1 MTTNVGISRS
11 AFALALALASGPGL
25 AWAQA
30 IPDAPADPQP
40 AADARGETIVII
52 GGGSDAAVRDRARAL
67 GETPF
72 VTVLH
77 PDDYSP
83 AASVADA
90 VATAVGAQTRSL
102 GGLGA
107 FESISIRGQAPGQ
120 TTVFVD
126 GVPLSRL
133 AAVTTDLGRYALGAF
148 GQVDLYRGAVPVEL
162 GGAGI
167 GGALDLVTRLG
178 PGENGERLRASIG
191 TGSYGARHVRVH
203 YGDSHW
209 SGRLRSSTTIGYQA
223 ATGDFAYFS
232 DNGTPLNLHDD
243 TTVVRANNQFSQVD
257 GATRVGTTDGSAAG
271 GVRFADKHQGLPGS
285 IANPAVA
292 PTLATLDVIA
302 DARGDVSVGPALART
317 RGYVVVEDQTLHD
330 PMGELGLGAAARR
343 GVTISGGL
351 THTWS
356 IPVGGDRLVAGAE
369 LRGDRY
375 RDTDLSG
382 QMPGV
387 TGTRAGGA
395 LLAAYDLQLAPTL
408 VVTPAARL
416 DLERTA
422 GDGVTVA
429 PGSLDPDAT
438 RWDVVPSPRLG
449 ARVALGADLALKGS
463 TGLYERRPT
472 LIELF
477 GDRGFVLGAPD
488 LLPERGQ
495 SSDAGLVWAPAR
507 ALGAVDHILLEADA
521 FATRSRDTIAF
532 VTYAGFVAR
541 AENIGRTQTYGA
553 ELVGSARFARTLTL
567 TANYTRLASE
577 QITDEISY
585 AGKPIPRDPGHLAYA
600 RADLAHPI
608 AGHAAALWL
617 DAALQSQTTLDP
629 AGNGLVA
636 GRALVGLGG
645 RVGLGGGLALALD
658 VANLGD
664 VRTTQ
669 VGMQPRG
676 ALEDVAG
683 FPLPGRTFYLSL
695 DWAR

>member
-1 MTTNVGISRS
+1 MTTIVGISRS
-11 AFALALALASGPGL
+11 TFALAVALGPRL

-30 IPDAPADPQP
+30 VPERDAG
-40 AADARGETIVII
+40 GETIVIV
-52 GGGSDAAVRDRARAL
+52 GAGSEAAARDRGRAL

-72 VTVLH
+72 VTILH
-77 PDDYSP
+77 PDEH
-83 AASVADA
+83 AETASVADA

-107 FESISIRGQAPGQ
+107 FESIAIRGQAPGQ

-148 GQVDLYRGAVPVEL
+148 GEVDLYRGAVPVEL
-162 GGAGI
+162 GGAGV

-178 PGENGERLRASIG
+178 PGEHGERLRASVG
-191 TGSYGARHVRVH
+191 AGSYGARHVRVH
-203 YGDSHW
+203 YGDAHLD
-209 SGRLRSSTTIGYQA
+209 GRLRSSMTIGYQA
-223 ATGDFAYFS
+223 ATGDFSYFS

-243 TTVVRANNQFSQVD
+243 TTVVRANNQFAQVD
-257 GATRVGTTDGSAAG
+257 AATRVGAMDGSAAG
-271 GVRFADKHQGLPGS
+271 GLRVAAKHQGLPGS
-285 IANPAVA
+285 IANPAAA
-292 PTLATLDVIA
+292 PTLATLDVV
-302 DARGDVSVGPALART
+302 GDVRMDAGVGRALART
-317 RGYVVVEDQTLHD
+317 RAYAVIEDQTLRD
-330 PMGELGLGAAARR
+330 PAGELGLGAAARR
-343 GVTISGGL
+343 GVTLAGGAA
-351 THTWS
+351 TTWS
-356 IPVGGDRLVAGAE
+356 LPIGADRLVAGAE

-375 RDTDLSG
+375 RDTDLAG
-382 QMPGV
+382 VRPAV

-408 VVTPAARL
+408 VVTPAVRL
-416 DLERTA
+416 DVERTA
-422 GDGVTVA
+422 AAGVTIG
-429 PGSLDPDAT
+429 PGALDPGAT

-449 ARVALGADLALKGS
+449 VRVALATDVALKGS

-477 GDRGFVLGAPD
+477 GDRGFVLGAPE

-507 ALGAVDHILLEADA
+507 ALGPIDHVLVEADA

-541 AENIGRTQTYGA
+541 AENIGRTQTYGT
-553 ELVGSARFARTLTL
+553 ELVGSARLARMVTV

-577 QITDEISY
+577 QSSAEISY

-600 RADLAHPI
+600 RVDLAPRI
-608 AGHAAALWL
+608 AGHVAAVWL

-629 AGNGLVA
+629 AGLGLVA

-645 RVGLGGGLALALD
+645 RLALGGGLGVALD
-658 VANLGD
+658 IANLGD
-664 VRTTQ
+664 VRTSQ

-683 FPLPGRTFYLSL
+683 FPLPGRAFYLSL
-695 DWAR
+695 DWTR